1 MRLGKPGY
9 RWGNFSG
16 DSSFLPDTESQA
28 VEIMMVNFGTGRA
41 YRKASEGREAEDPF
55 KGIEGWAG
63 SFPSTSPAAFTPTPT
78 LCRRGCTPRSN
89 SSIRI
94 IRILMS
100 LAVESSNNHFTDWAR
115 IASCDPRTVDW
126 ESEIYSGSL
135 TPFGMTSRL

>member
-41 YRKASEGREAEDPF
+41 YRNVSEGREAEDPF

-78 LCRRGCTPRSN
+78 LCRRGCISVIRFPDSN
-89 SSIRI
+89 HLFFDCLRREWSAYP
-94 IRILMS
+94 
-100 LAVESSNNHFTDWAR
+100 LADWAR
-115 IASCDPRTVDW
+115 IVGLNGTV
-126 ESEIYSGSL
+126 
-135 TPFGMTSRL
+135 